1 MKLLKKIKSLYNDFI
16 FDNCGNQGRARLL
29 KKCKGVSIGKGGE
42 IYKGVS
48 FGSEPYLVTLGD
60 NVRITT
66 GVKFCT
72 HDGGMWVIRNLGY
85 NNEADLFGKISV
97 GNNVHIGWDTI
108 IMPNVSIGD
117 NVIIGCG
124 SIVTHDIPDN
134 CVAVGSPARVIKT
147 IDEYYE
153 KNRPMIVCTKGLQ
166 LEEKKK
172 MLLGGVGK

>member
-1 MKLLKKIKSLYNDFI
+1 MRLVKRIKSIYYNFI
-16 FDNCGNQGRARLL
+16 FNHCGNQGRARLL
-29 KKCKGVSIGKGGE
+29 KKCKGVSIGKNGE

-48 FGSEPYLVTLGD
+48 FGSEPYLITLGD

-85 NNEADLFGKISV
+85 NSEADLFGKITV
-97 GNNVHIGWDTI
+97 GNNVHIGWNAI
-108 IMPNVSIGD
+108 IMPNVSIGN

-134 CVAVGSPARVIKT
+134 SVAVGSPAKVIKT

-153 KNRPMIVCTKGLQ
+153 KNQPMIVFTKGLPP
-166 LEEKKK
+166 EEKKK
-172 MLLGGVGK
+172 KLLNGLSK